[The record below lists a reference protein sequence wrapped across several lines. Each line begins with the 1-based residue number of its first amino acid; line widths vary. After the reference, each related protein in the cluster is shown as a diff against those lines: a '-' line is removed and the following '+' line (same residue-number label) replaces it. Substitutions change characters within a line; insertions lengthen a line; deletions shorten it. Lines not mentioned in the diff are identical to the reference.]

1 MHAVVSIIST
11 KVWAHSFPLTLLS
24 PPPFFSLTFPG
35 RNTFFQECFILNTLT
50 LESKV
55 I

>member
-11 KVWAHSFPLTLLS
+11 EVWAYSFPLTLLS
-24 PPPFFSLTFPG
+24 SPPFFSLTFPG

-50 LESKV
+50 LESKE